1 MVKPRKTAC
10 IYIEGGTHG
19 ADSKHVN
26 IRCTEAFHKLLDR
39 MGFTG
44 RQPKLVA
51 GGGRDSVFRDFRT
64 AHTAAKTD
72 FIAMWI
78 DSEEPLSDIDAAW
91 AHLKNVT
98 TVTKWDRPDGAL
110 DEQVLFMTTCMET
123 WIIADRETMR
133 EHFRQGFNENQL
145 LAVNAIEGRSRDDVQ
160 ARLMNATKNCQNA
173 YEKGKRSYAIVG
185 KLNPDA
191 LRQLSSFS
199 RVVRILNERLAQ

>member
-1 MVKPRKTAC
+1 MVKLRKSAC
-10 IYIEGGTHG
+10 IYIEGGARG

-26 IRCTEAFHKLLDR
+26 IRCIEAFHKLLGR
-39 MGFTG
+39 MEFSG

-51 GGGRDSVFRDFRT
+51 SGGRAAVFRDFRS
-64 AHTAAKTD
+64 AHKATEAD

-78 DSEEPLSDIDAAW
+78 DSEEPISNINAAW
-91 AHLKNVT
+91 AHLENVK

-123 WIIADRETMR
+123 WILADRETMR

-145 LAVNAIEGRSRDDVQ
+145 PAMNAIEGRSRDDVQ
-160 ARLMNATKNCQNA
+160 ARLVSATKNCQNA
-173 YEKGKRSYAIVG
+173 YEKGKRSYVIVG

-199 RVVRILNERLAQ
+199 RVARILNKRLAQ